1 MLYVNI
7 GLPRVWI
14 MNMGKFILLKGAE
27 RKEFI
32 MVSKKN
38 LLQREELF
46 NIVYR
51 LLDRYH
57 RYGHLYGEDG
67 NLKDRY
73 VLLYTLEDGMCV
85 DSEGRAIDYD
95 PAADGLYNPE
105 YDKYLDVHSCSVFA
119 DWDRD
124 KVMSLS
130 FEQIR
135 AEYLADKLSKLV
147 AMLRLGRNYAAEQP
161 IGANYSDDY
170 VVQLIAMAWKLLVS
184 ETVSCLEV
192 KRKFMG
198 MFCDEDYY
206 HKEYAWDKR
215 PYAGKLY
222 EETEIRT
229 ISNFVGHKRE
239 LSDKEREAKYQKAYD
254 EAARR
259 QQELMDVINISMSCD
274 AKAVRDEVFDTLASA
289 LK

>member
-1 MLYVNI
+1 MV
-7 GLPRVWI
+7 
-14 MNMGKFILLKGAE
+14 GKKI
-27 RKEFI
+27 
-32 MVSKKN
+32 

-51 LLDRYH
+51 LLDRYY

-67 NLKDRY
+67 SLKGRY
-73 VLLYTLEDGMCV
+73 VFLYTLEDGVCV
-85 DSEGRAIDYD
+85 DSEGRAIDYEPD
-95 PAADGLYNPE
+95 LYSPE
-105 YDKYLDVHSCSVFA
+105 YDKYLDVHNCSVFA

-130 FEQIR
+130 FEQIL
-135 AEYLADKLSKLV
+135 ADYLADKLPKLV
-147 AMLRLGRNYAAEQP
+147 AMLRIGRNYAAEQP

-170 VVQLIAMAWKLLVS
+170 VAQLIAMAWKLLVS

-222 EETEIRT
+222 EETETRA
-229 ISNFVGHKRE
+229 ISNFVGQKGE
-239 LSDKEREAKYQKAYD
+239 LSDKEREARYQKACD

-259 QQELMDVINISMSCD
+259 HQEMMDVINISMSDD
-274 AKAVRDEVFDTLASA
+274 ARADRDEVFDMLASA

>member
-1 MLYVNI
+1 
-7 GLPRVWI
+7 
-14 MNMGKFILLKGAE
+14 
-27 RKEFI
+27 
-32 MVSKKN
+32 MVSKTV

-51 LLDRYH
+51 LIDRYH
-57 RYGHLYGEDG
+57 RYGHFYGDDG
-67 NLKDRY
+67 SLKDRY
-73 VLLYTLEDGMCV
+73 MWLYTIEEGVCV

-130 FEQIR
+130 FEQILSD
-135 AEYLADKLSKLV
+135 YLADKLPKLV
-147 AMLRLGRNYAAEQP
+147 AMLRRGRNYAAERP
-161 IGANYSDDY
+161 IGTSYSDDY
-170 VVQLIAMAWKLLVS
+170 LEQLIAMAWKLLVS
-184 ETVSCLEV
+184 ETISCLEV

-206 HKEYAWDKR
+206 YKEYAWDER

-222 EETEIRT
+222 EEAEIRT
-229 ISNFVGHKRE
+229 ISHFAGHKKQ
-239 LSDKEREAKYQKAYD
+239 LTDKEREA
-254 EAARR
+254 RR
-259 QQELMDVINISMSCD
+259 QRACDEQAKRRQELINIINISMPD
-274 AKAVRDEVFDTLASA
+274 NAIAAREEMLDELASA